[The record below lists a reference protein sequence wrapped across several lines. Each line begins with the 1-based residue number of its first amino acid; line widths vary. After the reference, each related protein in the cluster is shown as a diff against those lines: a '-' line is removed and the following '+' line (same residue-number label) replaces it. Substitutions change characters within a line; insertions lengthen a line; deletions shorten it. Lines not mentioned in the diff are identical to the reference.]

1 MLHLIPTPIPSDLR
15 QAASDLKDGVEVGEI
30 TGLGVVVTLRGG
42 RFFVDCF
49 GRLAREPHHGRGLV
63 LSLDDCLRE
72 IAARKHG
79 TSTTR

>member
-1 MLHLIPTPIPSDLR
+1 VQLIPTMIPSDLR
-15 QAASDLKDGVEVGEI
+15 QAAADIKDGVESGEI
-30 TGLGVVVTLRGG
+30 TGLGLVVTLRGG

-49 GRLAREPHHGRGLV
+49 GRVAREPHHGRGLT
-63 LSLDDCLRE
+63 LALDDCLRE